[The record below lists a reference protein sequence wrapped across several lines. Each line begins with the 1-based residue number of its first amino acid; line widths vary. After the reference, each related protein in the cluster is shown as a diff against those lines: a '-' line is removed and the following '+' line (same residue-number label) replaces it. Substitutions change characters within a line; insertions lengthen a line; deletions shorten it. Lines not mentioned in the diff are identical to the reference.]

1 MVIES
6 SSRWRMENLSLNSLK
21 DLQVS
26 DIGESFKLLNVVMPK
41 VEEIYITDTFPY
53 STMVHLSSID
63 VPNLLELKLYEC
75 KLTCFKDINAPSL
88 EFADLNIDP
97 CSDDTTGLIK
107 ILEKVKKLRSSNG
120 LWSKHMPMLES
131 LSLAECDEEEC
142 DEFEKQS
149 FPLLKRLHS
158 TFTYYNDEFPS
169 LLPDTPVLEVYE
181 AFNPPDLDRLDKLQV
196 YQNTLKVIYIIED
209 HAYRTFPAR
218 SALLANVQFP
228 LLTDLIFIAQY
239 CPYIELRGCQFPN
252 LKILILENE
261 SKAFGMNASEL
272 STIEI
277 QTPSLTKLRIKRL
290 RLGDVFEVSG
300 YPRLT
305 SLAITECPDLR
316 GVVVL
321 KCPTLTNV
329 KIHPH
334 KPQHN
339 VQVRHDGSLDG
350 VDVEPLDCFQLDCLQ
365 LART

>member
-1 MVIES
+1 M
-6 SSRWRMENLSLNSLK
+6 L
-21 DLQVS
+21 
-26 DIGESFKLLNVVMPK
+26 
-41 VEEIYITDTFPY
+41 
-53 STMVHLSSID
+53 HLSSID
-63 VPNLLELKLYEC
+63 VPNLLELKLDEC

-120 LWSKHMPMLES
+120 LWWKHMPMLEIS
-131 LSLAECDEEEC
+131 FLAECDEEER

-149 FPLLKRLHS
+149 FPLLKTFHS

-261 SKAFGMNASEL
+261 SKAFGMNASDL
-272 STIEI
+272 PTIQI
-277 QTPSLTKLRIKRL
+277 QAPNLTKLRIKSL
-290 RLGDVFEVSG
+290 RLGDVLEVSG